1 MAPGLKNLFK
11 REAPA
16 EEEVA
21 EEEVEEEVTTL
32 ATHHFG
38 KHLHKVKIT
47 TSTTTE
53 AGEGKQIHTNII

>member
-1 MAPGLKNLFK
+1 MAPGMKDLFK
-11 REAPA
+11 REAPNEDDVPD
-16 EEEVA
+16 EEA
-21 EEEVEEEVTTL
+21 EEEVTTM

-53 AGEGKQIHTNII
+53 AGDAGK